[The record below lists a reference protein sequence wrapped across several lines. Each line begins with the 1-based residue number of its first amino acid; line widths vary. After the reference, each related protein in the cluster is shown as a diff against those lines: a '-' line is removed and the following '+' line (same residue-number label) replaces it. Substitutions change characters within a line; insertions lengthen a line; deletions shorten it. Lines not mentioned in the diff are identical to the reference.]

1 MVEKK
6 KVSVIVPAYN
16 VEKYIG
22 TALRSL
28 VDQTYRNIE
37 IIVIDDG
44 SSDGTAA
51 IIDELSQKEDRII
64 AIHKE
69 NGGVSE
75 ARNYGLDRADGEYV
89 FFLDGDDIAEPDA
102 IENLVKAIEKS
113 GAELIGCQYSRWD
126 ENGQRL
132 EDYDFKDFNL
142 VLNSAEKRLQFIT
155 EELFSYNMGFEIW
168 DKLFRTDI
176 IKTCKVS
183 FDKRCHMGE
192 DLAFNIK
199 YILNCKKIFCISD
212 RCVRYRIRQGSAMTD
227 NTDTLSK
234 KLSDDLLVLSD
245 VWNYIHDTEQY
256 GITEQFGTLF
266 VKGMDH
272 VFSGHSIKEAQNAFR
287 EHKDDEF
294 ALKRYKDTELKPYFF
309 KKMYNNDSPTK
320 RLMFHLSVRK
330 SIGAA
335 HLFDS
340 AVIFAY
346 KMFRKVKGLSALEEL
361 RLP

>member
-1 MVEKK
+1 MREK

-44 SSDGTAA
+44 SFDGTAA
-51 IIDELSQKEDRII
+51 IIDDYSEKDDRII
-64 AIHKE
+64 SIHKE

-75 ARNYGLDRADGEYV
+75 ARNYGLDYANGEFV

-102 IENLVKAIEKS
+102 IEILVKAMEMS
-113 GAELIGCQYSRWD
+113 GADLIGCQYSRWD
-126 ENGQRL
+126 ETGQRL
-132 EDYDFKDFNL
+132 EDYDFKDFDL
-142 VLNSAEKRLQFIT
+142 ELNSAEERLKFIT

-199 YILNCKKIFCISD
+199 YIINCKKIFCIPD
-212 RCVRYRIRQGSAMTD
+212 RCVKYRIRQGSAMTD
-227 NTDTLSK
+227 NTDKLSK
-234 KLSDDLLVLSD
+234 KLTDDLLVLSD
-245 VWNYIHDTEQY
+245 VWNYIHDSEQY
-256 GITEQFGTLF
+256 GITEQFGALF

-272 VFSGHSIKEAQNAFR
+272 VFSGHSIKEAQNAFK
-287 EHKDDEF
+287 EYKDNDF
-294 ALKRYKDTELKPYFF
+294 ALKRYKDIELKTNFF
-309 KKMYNNDSPTK
+309 KRMYNNDSPIK

-335 HLFDS
+335 HLFDGM
-340 AVIFAY
+340 VLFAY
-346 KMFRKVKGLSALEEL
+346 KMFRKVKGLDTIEEL

>member
-1 MVEKK
+1 MREK

-44 SSDGTAA
+44 SFDGTAA
-51 IIDELSQKEDRII
+51 IIDDYSEKDDRII
-64 AIHKE
+64 SIHKE

-75 ARNYGLDRADGEYV
+75 ARNYGLDYANGEFV

-102 IENLVKAIEKS
+102 IEILVKAMEMS
-113 GAELIGCQYSRWD
+113 GADLIGCQYSRWD
-126 ENGQRL
+126 ETGQRL
-132 EDYDFKDFNL
+132 EDYDFKDFDL
-142 VLNSAEKRLQFIT
+142 ELNSAEERLKFIT

-199 YILNCKKIFCISD
+199 YIINCKKIFCIPD
-212 RCVRYRIRQGSAMTD
+212 RCVKYRIRLGSAMTD
-227 NTDTLSK
+227 NTDKLSK
-234 KLSDDLLVLSD
+234 KLTDDLLVLSD
-245 VWNYIHDTEQY
+245 VWNYIHDSEQY
-256 GITEQFGTLF
+256 GITEQFGALF

-272 VFSGHSIKEAQNAFR
+272 VFSGHSIKEAQNAFK
-287 EHKDDEF
+287 EYKDNDF
-294 ALKRYKDTELKPYFF
+294 ALKRYKDIELKTNFF
-309 KKMYNNDSPTK
+309 KRMYNNDSPIK

-335 HLFDS
+335 HLFDGM
-340 AVIFAY
+340 VLFAY
-346 KMFRKVKGLSALEEL
+346 KMFRKVKGLDTIEEL